1 MLHEVTMSQLL
12 RTRIFGLSKDFLV
25 IKHIT
30 LTNKRSNMAKTREQK
45 EQAVSDLTQAFSTT
59 KLAVL
64 TDYRGLDVPSI
75 SQLRAN
81 LRDSGIPYT
90 VAKNSLVKLALA
102 ESGKNVED
110 TSVLVGPVAIAFGP
124 DEVEAARIV
133 YEYTKQNDALEILGA
148 IDEQGNVLGKDEVVA
163 LAKLPS
169 RDQLLGQVVGT
180 IAAPLS
186 GFVRVLN
193 GNVSGL
199 VYALQAVADKK
210 AQANS

>member
-1 MLHEVTMSQLL
+1 
-12 RTRIFGLSKDFLV
+12 
-25 IKHIT
+25 
-30 LTNKRSNMAKTREQK
+30 MAKTREQK
-45 EQAVSDLTQAFSTT
+45 ELAVAQLTEAFSAS

-64 TDYRGLDVPSI
+64 TDYRGLNVPEI
-75 SQLRAN
+75 SGLRAN
-81 LRDSGIPYT
+81 LREAGIPFT
-90 VAKNSLVKLALA
+90 VAKNTLVKIALA
-102 ESGKNVED
+102 DTDKKVED
-110 TSVLVGPVAIAFGP
+110 TSVLAGPVAIAFGP

-133 YEYTKQNDALEILGA
+133 YEYAKTNPALEILGA
-148 IDEQGNVLGKDEVVA
+148 IDEVGNVLTAEDVVA

-169 RDQLLGQVVGT
+169 REQLLAQVVGT

-210 AQANS
+210 SQEAS

>member
-1 MLHEVTMSQLL
+1 
-12 RTRIFGLSKDFLV
+12 
-25 IKHIT
+25 
-30 LTNKRSNMAKTREQK
+30 MAKTREQK
-45 EQAVSDLTQAFSTT
+45 EQAVSELTQAFSAS

-81 LRDSGIPYT
+81 LREVGIPYT
-90 VAKNSLVKLALA
+90 VAKNSLVKIALA
-102 ESGKNVED
+102 GTDKKVED
-110 TSVLVGPVAIAFGP
+110 TSMLVGPVAIAFGP

-133 YEYTKQNDALEILGA
+133 YEFAKQNDALEILGA
-148 IDEQGNVLGKDEVVA
+148 IDETGKVLGREEVEA

-169 RDQLLGQVVGT
+169 RDQLMGQVVGT

-193 GNVSGL
+193 GNLSGL

-210 AQANS
+210 AQASN

>member
-1 MLHEVTMSQLL
+1 
-12 RTRIFGLSKDFLV
+12 
-25 IKHIT
+25 
-30 LTNKRSNMAKTREQK
+30 MAKTREQK
-45 EQAVSDLTQAFSTT
+45 EQAVASLSEAFSAS

-64 TDYRGLDVPSI
+64 TDYRGMDVPSI
-75 SQLRAN
+75 SQLRSN
-81 LRDSGIPYT
+81 LREAGIPYT
-90 VAKNSLVKLALA
+90 VAKNTLVKIALA
-102 ESGKNVED
+102 NTDKKVED
-110 TSVLVGPVAIAFGP
+110 TSALVGPVAIAFGP

-133 YEYTKQNDALEILGA
+133 YEYAKTNSALEILGA
-148 IDEQGNVLGKDEVVA
+148 IDETGNVLSKEDVEA

-169 RDQLLGQVVGT
+169 RDQLIAQVVGT
-180 IAAPLS
+180 VAAPLS

>member
-1 MLHEVTMSQLL
+1 
-12 RTRIFGLSKDFLV
+12 
-25 IKHIT
+25 
-30 LTNKRSNMAKTREQK
+30 MAKTREQK
-45 EQAVSDLTQAFSTT
+45 EQAVSELTEAFSTA

-75 SQLRAN
+75 SELRAN
-81 LRDSGIPYT
+81 LREAGIPYT
-90 VAKNSLVKLALA
+90 VAKNTLVKIALA
-102 ESGKNVED
+102 NTDKKVED
-110 TSVLVGPVAIAFGP
+110 TSTLVGPVAIAFGP

-133 YEYTKQNDALEILGA
+133 YEYTKQNEALEILGA
-148 IDEQGNVLGKDEVVA
+148 IDETGNILSREDVVA

-169 RDQLLGQVVGT
+169 REQLLAQVVGT